1 MESFTERFELMH
13 YIFGGYGETT
23 VIPAAG
29 NGTVFFRYEDTGE
42 LFAFEGD
49 FDGLYEHAQ
58 NCSGTD
64 LWPDMDPATAD
75 LSLFSVHIMETIDL
89 APPKACRI
97 LWKEGGLQA
106 VPGSLPP
113 AVVAFPDTLRISFPK
128 MHRAP
133 SIER

>member
-1 MESFTERFELMH
+1 MH

-29 NGTVFFRYEDTGE
+29 NGTVFFRYKDTGE

-49 FDGLYEHAQ
+49 FDGLFEHALD
-58 NCSGTD
+58 SAGTT
-64 LWPDMDPATAD
+64 LWPDMDPVTAN
-75 LSLFSVHIMETIDL
+75 LSLFSVHIMETVDL

-97 LWKEGGLQA
+97 LWKEAGLKA

-113 AVVAFPDTLRISFPK
+113 AVVAFPETVHISFPE
-128 MHRAP
+128 MLRAP
-133 SIER
+133 SVER